1 MSFQPVALTRY
12 LTTHTVTPPNSDI
25 PLGVVDPLTG
35 SPTAFDPDGG
45 SLALV
50 GLTLITP
57 HPFINAAGN
66 PEFHAPNQLIQ
77 GQGTKIVLVDG
88 LPVAFLFDVFN

>member
-1 MSFQPVALTRY
+1 
-12 LTTHTVTPPNSDI
+12 
-25 PLGVVDPLTG
+25 LGVVDPLTG

-57 HPFINAAGN
+57 HPYFNGITW
-66 PEFHAPNQLIQ
+66 EFHGPNLLID
-77 GQGTKIVLVDG
+77 GQGTKITTVDF
-88 LPVAFLFDVFN
+88 LPVAYLGDVYN